1 MSMKITMIRITA
13 PPTALPMR
21 APVFV
26 EVGWLFGEAEATVVL
41 LLVAKLRVVLDPV
54 EPVKLVPVEASI
66 ELLWMA
72 M

>member
-1 MSMKITMIRITA
+1 MKITMIIRITA
-13 PPTALPMR
+13 PPTAPAMR

-26 EVGWLFGEAEATVVL
+26 EVGWLFGEGEATVVL
-41 LLVAKLRVVLDPV
+41 LPVAELRVVLDPV

-66 ELLWMA
+66 ELLCMA